1 MALPTI
7 SNDNTLFNTDD
18 FLSPKVYQDGVTD
31 IVDRLKR
38 EGDLT
43 RDSGTNSIK
52 SLKEV
57 SFNLLT
63 STELHLDYMK
73 KLLDNFGGLEN
84 SIKDSTDATLD
95 YFRQKEITDEE
106 RYRELERREDNDDGG
121 ARDGDSESEKED
133 FSITSLLAAAV
144 VPGILA
150 LTADMTG
157 WLDDLVVAIGGVFK
171 LAQRIFVPLRKG
183 LTLINTFFTNTFQGF
198 MKTVKPIFSLFG
210 KLKLFL
216 DPILKIAPS
225 ILGGLGKIF
234 PMFTIITGIIDF
246 AKGFTDKF
254 SAADTIGEGIL
265 EGLYG
270 GITEVISGIITRP
283 LDLLKDFAGWLATK
297 LGFPQ
302 VEEVLDKFS
311 FDDMFRKAVSWF
323 YDTETNEFFG
333 GFFNIDFSAKYT
345 EIKNAIFNWF
355 KDNIYDGENNKIFG
369 MQLPSGSMEWSEWY
383 TNLKTKISTWFK
395 DNIYDGENNK
405 IFGFAIPEKL
415 FEFNMF
421 QTIKQP
427 IDDVIDTIKQ
437 IFSGDFSMETLLKG
451 GKAFLDLVYA
461 PLNLAINA
469 IKDIFKWGDPEEPF
483 RLSKFITDA
492 VASIKSFFTNE
503 EGTGLFDFDLSKIE
517 LPDFDIGKKF
527 KEFIDEIG
535 KFISDMIPSKE
546 SIVASAA
553 KAIDTDGDGKITGG
567 EKVLSSPLNLLGY
580 EDSELEALI
589 TKYAEPKEKGG
600 PIQEDKPYLVGEA
613 GPELIIPNSS
623 GKVIPAPQ
631 TGAILDAGSRMMADN
646 ARVSVSPVIAPQS
659 NDNRTIVS
667 NKSVTYQGHMTT
679 RNSDPTIRAL
689 NSSLAYA

>member
-7 SNDNTLFNTDD
+7 ANDNTLFNTDD
-18 FLSPKVYQDGVTD
+18 FLSPEVYQEGVAA

-43 RDSGTNSIK
+43 RNSGTNSIK

-73 KLLDNFGGLEN
+73 QLLDNFGGLEN
-84 SIKDSTDATLD
+84 SIKDTISSLPTLSGDKPEEESSENKSVFAGILD
-95 YFRQKEITDEE
+95 YFRKKEITDEE
-106 RYRELERREDNDDGG
+106 ESRERKRGLMSLFDFGKKDEDKKDKKPVDL
-121 ARDGDSESEKED
+121 
-133 FSITSLLAAAV
+133 FSVLKKALIGF
-144 VPGILA
+144 GIL
-150 LTADMTG
+150 
-157 WLDDLVVAIGGVFK
+157 
-171 LAQRIFVPLRKG
+171 G
-183 LTLINTFFTNTFQGF
+183 LGAVFTN
-198 MKTVKPIFSLFG
+198 FSEIFG
-210 KLKLFL
+210 KLKDYITDSLLPALENFYERGIKPFYENVIK
-216 DPILKIAPS
+216 PIADWFASIALPA
-225 ILGGLGKIF
+225 LGETFTRFINDITDFFSGLGEVGKL
-234 PMFTIITGIIDF
+234 
-246 AKGFTDKF
+246 
-254 SAADTIGEGIL
+254 IGEGDYLGAAKKAVEAIGKFLVNSIDNLLTLGADLVGIDL
-265 EGLYG
+265 EG
-270 GITEVISGIITRP
+270 
-283 LDLLKDFAGWLATK
+283 
-297 LGFPQ
+297 
-302 VEEVLDKFS
+302 
-311 FDDMFRKAVSWF
+311 
-323 YDTETNEFFG
+323 ETAFG
-333 GFFNIDFSAKYT
+333 
-345 EIKNAIFNWF
+345 AIGNWF
-355 KDNIYDGENNKIFG
+355 TD
-369 MQLPSGSMEWSEWY
+369 LSA
-383 TNLKTKISTWFK
+383 KISTWFK
-395 DNIYDGENNK
+395 ENIYDSETGK
-405 IFGFAIPEKL
+405 IFGSDLPEKL

-427 IDDVIDTIKQ
+427 IDDVIDTIEQ

-492 VASIKSFFTNE
+492 VASVKSFFTNE

-546 SIVASAA
+546 SVVAGAA
-553 KAIDTDGDGKITGG
+553 KAIAGDDGKITGG
-567 EKVLSSPLNLLGY
+567 EKALSTPLNLLGY
-580 EDSELEALI
+580 SDSELETLI
-589 TKYAEPKEKGG
+589 AKYAEPKEKGG